1 MTHPVE
7 GKYVEW
13 PLRAALQDID
23 ERLKRIEAQVAHPL
37 VTVQP
42 KPSENHW
49 AEWAE
54 HERRSFQANAQR

>member
-23 ERLKRIEAQVAHPL
+23 ERLKRIEAAVFVAAA
-37 VTVQP
+37 TR
-42 KPSENHW
+42 
-49 AEWAE
+49 AETDE
-54 HERRSFQANAQR
+54 ERWGVYGRAIAGMSGALR

>member
-23 ERLKRIEAQVAHPL
+23 DRLRKIEAQVAHPL
-37 VTVQP
+37 VTVP
-42 KPSENHW
+42 VEVGPSYNRQWRE
-49 AEWAE
+49 E
-54 HERRSFQANAQR
+54 QR